1 MRINCFWYAAVI
13 VGPSIAFAESVKEF
27 PLALNANYSVAPT
40 QETNTDA
47 MADTI
52 TDVQEY
58 SPVNSLA
65 SRDLKE
71 YLSECRDLIK
81 TKENKTR
88 ALGKKCYQDRLEALI
103 DSSESY
109 QINQGSSGNY

>member
-13 VGPSIAFAESVKEF
+13 VGPSIAFAGNFKEF
-27 PLALNANYSVAPT
+27 PLALTTNYSVAPT

-81 TKENKTR
+81 TKATR
-88 ALGKKCYQDRLEALI
+88 TLGKKCYQDKLGALI

-109 QINQGSSGNY
+109 RINQGLSD

>member
-1 MRINCFWYAAVI
+1 MTT
-13 VGPSIAFAESVKEF
+13 
-27 PLALNANYSVAPT
+27 NYSVT
-40 QETNTDA
+40 LTKETNTEA

-52 TDVQEY
+52 TAVREDNH
-58 SPVNSLA
+58 VNPLV

-81 TKENKTR
+81 TKEKETR
-88 ALGKKCYQDRLEALI
+88 TLGKKCYQDKLKALI

-109 QINQGSSGNY
+109 QINQGLSGNY

>member
-81 TKENKTR
+81 TKATR
-88 ALGKKCYQDRLEALI
+88 TLGKKCYQDKLEALI

-109 QINQGSSGNY
+109 RINQGLSD

>member
-58 SPVNSLA
+58 SHVNPLV

-81 TKENKTR
+81 TKATR
-88 ALGKKCYQDRLEALI
+88 TLGKKCYQDKLEALI

-109 QINQGSSGNY
+109 RINQGLSD

>member
-1 MRINCFWYAAVI
+1 MRINCFWCAAVI
-13 VGPSIAFAESVKEF
+13 VAPSIAFSGNVKES
-27 PLALNANYSVAPT
+27 PLAPTENYSVAPT
-40 QETNTDA
+40 NKTNTNA

-58 SPVNSLA
+58 NHVNPPV

-81 TKENKTR
+81 TKVKETR
-88 ALGKKCYQDRLEALI
+88 TLGKKCYQDKLEALI

-109 QINQGSSGNY
+109 QVNPGLSGNY

>member
-1 MRINCFWYAAVI
+1 MRINCFWCAAVI
-13 VGPSIAFAESVKEF
+13 VAPSIAFSGNVKES
-27 PLALNANYSVAPT
+27 PLALTENYSVAPT
-40 QETNTDA
+40 NKTNTNA

-58 SPVNSLA
+58 NHVNPPV

-81 TKENKTR
+81 TKVKETR
-88 ALGKKCYQDRLEALI
+88 TLGKKCYQDKLETLI

-109 QINQGSSGNY
+109 QINQGLSGNY

>member
-1 MRINCFWYAAVI
+1 MRINCFWYAADI
-13 VGPSIAFAESVKEF
+13 VGPSIAFAGNFKEF
-27 PLALNANYSVAPT
+27 PLALTTNYSVAPT

-81 TKENKTR
+81 TKVKETR
-88 ALGKKCYQDRLEALI
+88 ALGKKCYQDKLETLI
-103 DSSESY
+103 DSSENY
-109 QINQGSSGNY
+109 QINQGLSGNY

>member
-1 MRINCFWYAAVI
+1 MRINCFWCAAVI
-13 VGPSIAFAESVKEF
+13 VAPSIAFSGNVKES
-27 PLALNANYSVAPT
+27 PLAPTENYSVAPT
-40 QETNTDA
+40 NKTNTNA

-58 SPVNSLA
+58 NHVNPPV

-81 TKENKTR
+81 TKVKETR
-88 ALGKKCYQDRLEALI
+88 TLGKKCYQDKLEALI
-103 DSSESY
+103 NSSESY
-109 QINQGSSGNY
+109 QINPGLSGNY

>member
-1 MRINCFWYAAVI
+1 
-13 VGPSIAFAESVKEF
+13 
-27 PLALNANYSVAPT
+27 
-40 QETNTDA
+40 

-58 SPVNSLA
+58 SHVNPLV

-81 TKENKTR
+81 TKATR
-88 ALGKKCYQDRLEALI
+88 TLGKKCYQDKLEALI

-109 QINQGSSGNY
+109 RINQGLSD

>member
-1 MRINCFWYAAVI
+1 
-13 VGPSIAFAESVKEF
+13 
-27 PLALNANYSVAPT
+27 VAPT
-40 QETNTDA
+40 NETNTDA

-58 SPVNSLA
+58 SHVNPLV
-65 SRDLKE
+65 SRDLQE

-81 TKENKTR
+81 TKATR
-88 ALGKKCYQDRLEALI
+88 TLGKKCYQDKLEALI

-109 QINQGSSGNY
+109 RINQGLSD

>member
-1 MRINCFWYAAVI
+1 MRINCFWCAAVI
-13 VGPSIAFAESVKEF
+13 VAPSIAFSGNFKEF
-27 PLALNANYSVAPT
+27 PLALTTNSSVALT
-40 QETNTDA
+40 KETITDA

-52 TDVQEY
+52 TAVREDNH
-58 SPVNSLA
+58 VNPLV

-81 TKENKTR
+81 TKVKETR
-88 ALGKKCYQDRLEALI
+88 ALGKKCYQDKLETLI

-109 QINQGSSGNY
+109 QINQGLSGNY

>member
-13 VGPSIAFAESVKEF
+13 VGPSIAFAGNFKEF
-27 PLALNANYSVAPT
+27 PLALTTNYSVAPT

-81 TKENKTR
+81 TKATR
-88 ALGKKCYQDRLEALI
+88 TLGKKCYQDKLEALI

-109 QINQGSSGNY
+109 RINQGLSD

>member
-1 MRINCFWYAAVI
+1 MNQTM
-13 VGPSIAFAESVKEF
+13 
-27 PLALNANYSVAPT
+27 APT
-40 QETNTDA
+40 NETNTDA

-58 SPVNSLA
+58 SHVNPLV
-65 SRDLKE
+65 SRDLQE

-81 TKENKTR
+81 TKATR
-88 ALGKKCYQDRLEALI
+88 TLGKKCYQDKLEALI

-109 QINQGSSGNY
+109 RINQGLSD